1 MKHVILFTMD
11 GCPYCVEMKGLLD
24 EQEIKYLERDINEYE
39 DEYEQYVEL
48 TENEYVP
55 AFLVI
60 EDNEDESPVKI
71 TSLCPEDDFMELT
84 EGIEKLKQIL

>member
-48 TENEYVP
+48 TENE
-55 AFLVI
+55 
-60 EDNEDESPVKI
+60 
-71 TSLCPEDDFMELT
+71 
-84 EGIEKLKQIL
+84 

>member
-24 EQEIKYLERDINEYE
+24 EQKIEYYERDINEYK
-39 DEYEQYVEL
+39 DEYDNFVEV

-60 EDNEDESPVKI
+60 EDNGDDSPHRI

-84 EGIEKLKQIL
+84 EGVEKLKLIL

>member
-1 MKHVILFTMD
+1 MKHVILFTMN

-24 EQEIKYLERDINEYE
+24 EQNIEYYERDIDEYKEEYE
-39 DEYEQYVEL
+39 DFVEL
-48 TENEYVP
+48 TVNEYIP

-60 EDNEDESPVKI
+60 EDNEDDSPVKI

-84 EGIEKLKQIL
+84 EGVEKLKEIL